1 MNYPN
6 KIPWKYTLRGHIIT
20 LSVHFL
26 DPDIPLHREVLEGG
40 IQFAWNFHSFYPYP
54 LALRAKKVVCCYLR
68 EELCAQTLGTGMAK
82 ICIAVNTEVTILLT
96 E

>member
-1 MNYPN
+1 MDLDIRDPCLSNFSCPRETIYSLLVALTPR
-6 KIPWKYTLRGHIIT
+6 LDSRGK
-20 LSVHFL
+20 
-26 DPDIPLHREVLEGG
+26 PE
-40 IQFAWNFHSFYPYP
+40 
-54 LALRAKKVVCCYLR
+54 KKVVCCYLR